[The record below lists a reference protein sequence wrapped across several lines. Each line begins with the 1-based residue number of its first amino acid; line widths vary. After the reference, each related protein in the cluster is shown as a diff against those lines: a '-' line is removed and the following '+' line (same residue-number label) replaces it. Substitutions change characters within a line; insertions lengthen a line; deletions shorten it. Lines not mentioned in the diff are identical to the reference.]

1 MANEAQD
8 ERRTAAGREWA
19 LNDHESRL
27 DGLDDR
33 VSGLDQRITK
43 IEGKEA
49 SRDKLRDLTIR
60 SVITLAGGIIVG
72 IVVALFTT
80 GIHI

>member
-1 MANEAQD
+1 MSD
-8 ERRTAAGREWA
+8 ENPDALRTPLGRERM
-19 LNDHESRL
+19 LETHEDRL
-27 DGLDDR
+27 DGLEKR
-33 VSGLDQRITK
+33 MTK

-80 GIHI
+80 GVHL